1 MEVDDR
7 QTQLVAMLDTRDATR
22 FFGSRGGT
30 ARAQP
35 NRTPTRVHDIILTQN
50 ISNEP
55 E

>member
-7 QTQLVAMLDTRDATR
+7 ETQLVAMLDTRDATR

-35 NRTPTRVHDIILTQN
+35 NRTPTRVHDTILTQN
-50 ISNEP
+50 ISNE
-55 E
+55 